1 MKNKYRINKIFIN
14 ILISYLIVLLLPTI
28 FLGAVYNIAENSIRN
43 NIVQSNQAML
53 RQAMEA
59 IEDKFYFMSRLIMT
73 ISCQHK
79 LNDYLMANNLDISL
93 ISKSIKLRKEIL
105 SIQSTS
111 DIIDKIYVYSN
122 QSKMVL
128 GESGIMSLEEF
139 ATKHYQ
145 NTSVN
150 YDRLFKLISS
160 SHMGRFEALDRI
172 AQADGV
178 KDQITFIQ
186 TLPVAL
192 NKQFD
197 GTIIVLLNSDF
208 IMQML
213 ANIDLFKSGS
223 VCIVDDY
230 GNKLVEIIK
239 TGKEKQSYSVAYGSE
254 LVGDY
259 ESEDMVVT
267 KVLSPRTKWIY
278 MVALPEKNVF
288 DALIR
293 VRMIAVTLIGIMLLI
308 GLSLIV
314 YLASYNTRPFTKISE
329 IMYGIFGEEL
339 TNQNP
344 YTGVIGA
351 ISKLVSMNRELHNT
365 LNEHQDL
372 LTYSFFNRLLTG
384 GFASKN
390 DVYAFLRRLNMNLDG
405 DGYMVIHIRF
415 FFEDERSGMKM
426 VNEFNKAYSI
436 VEKTATDLLYGKI
449 YFHRQDI
456 DNVILIFIPYYNQQ
470 NERILPE
477 LIKNNVEIFYNQL
490 LINMEVCFHMAV
502 GGYYKNIRDI
512 AMSAKEAQQGL
523 SSYGFIKD
531 QSMVVWYDDRQNR
544 DGSFN
549 TYSLVFEQHLLN
561 QIYIGNHNQ
570 VRELLDSFYINNIIK
585 KRMSYKA
592 LNMLKYRLFGTLIRV
607 TQELGFDENDSDIFD
622 GINFDDPIDIFYNSF
637 SEKVLKLCSTSG
649 NADTGE
655 KYHLSDKIIEY
666 IQSQMDD
673 PGFSMNDACE
683 RFNISRYYL
692 NKFIQEKTGK
702 NFSSYLEYLRMETA
716 LKLLNETD
724 LPIHIIAEKVG
735 YLNDKTFRRAFKR
748 NFGFP
753 PGNLRIKYRMPAE
766 ENS

>member
-53 RQAMEA
+53 RQAKEA

-79 LNDYLMANNLDISL
+79 LNDYLMTNNLDISL
-93 ISKSIKLRKEIL
+93 I
-105 SIQSTS
+105 IQSTS

-150 YDRLFKLISS
+150 YDWLFKLISS

-223 VCIVDDY
+223 VCIIDDY

-372 LTYSFFNRLLTG
+372 LTYSFF
-384 GFASKN
+384 
-390 DVYAFLRRLNMNLDG
+390 
-405 DGYMVIHIRF
+405 
-415 FFEDERSGMKM
+415 
-426 VNEFNKAYSI
+426 
-436 VEKTATDLLYGKI
+436 
-449 YFHRQDI
+449 
-456 DNVILIFIPYYNQQ
+456 
-470 NERILPE
+470 
-477 LIKNNVEIFYNQL
+477 
-490 LINMEVCFHMAV
+490 
-502 GGYYKNIRDI
+502 
-512 AMSAKEAQQGL
+512 
-523 SSYGFIKD
+523 
-531 QSMVVWYDDRQNR
+531 
-544 DGSFN
+544 
-549 TYSLVFEQHLLN
+549 
-561 QIYIGNHNQ
+561 
-570 VRELLDSFYINNIIK
+570 
-585 KRMSYKA
+585 
-592 LNMLKYRLFGTLIRV
+592 
-607 TQELGFDENDSDIFD
+607 
-622 GINFDDPIDIFYNSF
+622 
-637 SEKVLKLCSTSG
+637 
-649 NADTGE
+649 
-655 KYHLSDKIIEY
+655 
-666 IQSQMDD
+666 
-673 PGFSMNDACE
+673 
-683 RFNISRYYL
+683 
-692 NKFIQEKTGK
+692 
-702 NFSSYLEYLRMETA
+702 
-716 LKLLNETD
+716 
-724 LPIHIIAEKVG
+724 
-735 YLNDKTFRRAFKR
+735 
-748 NFGFP
+748 
-753 PGNLRIKYRMPAE
+753 
-766 ENS
+766 